1 MKTYGNIR
9 VTSEVKKK
17 IDLLAEKHGSAD
29 NALRHILGLRV
40 ENKIIEKKIRA
51 IPMKFLIVVIL
62 DLLDKQGALTKS
74 ELVAKFEL
82 KMNLVK
88 TEFPGDFQLIPSTDK
103 MRWYSKLGN
112 AIFQARKSGF
122 IQQELLRI
130 EANTA
135 WTTTSLGLKHLKASK
150 SVIQKIAVTSSSDF
164 LSTLLK

>member
-1 MKTYGNIR
+1 MKSYGNIR

-17 IDLLAEKHGSAD
+17 IDLLTEKHGSAD
-29 NALRHILGLRV
+29 NALRYVLGLRV

-74 ELVAKFEL
+74 ELVANFES
-82 KMNLVK
+82 KMKLVK

-122 IQQELLRI
+122 IHQEFSRV
-130 EANTA
+130 EAKTA
-135 WTTTSLGLKHLKASK
+135 WMTTSLGLEHLKASK
-150 SVIQKIAVTSSSDF
+150 LVIQKIAATTSSDF
-164 LSTLLK
+164 LSILLK